1 MHGASLT
8 PQATA
13 GRELRRII
21 IFADALLL
29 SETEVDEFPCVL
41 PKFPEKKSWR
51 ASRKS
56 IAQITTRKVEDTL
69 KAGGKFCTRCAGNH

>member
-21 IFADALLL
+21 ILADSLLI
-29 SETEVDEFPCVL
+29 SDTKVDEFPCVL
-41 PKFPEKKSWR
+41 PKFPELARVAKIHR
-51 ASRKS
+51 ASH
-56 IAQITTRKVEDTL
+56 
-69 KAGGKFCTRCAGNH
+69 NP

>member
-21 IFADALLL
+21 ILADALLL

-41 PKFPEKKSWR
+41 PKFPEKKVGAR
-51 ASRKS
+51 RENPSRKS
-56 IAQITTRKVEDTL
+56 QPVKS
-69 KAGGKFCTRCAGNH
+69 